1 MHDDDI
7 PINSLL
13 KGGDEEPPPSLS
25 GNSMGPGGRRDLIGP
40 LKKGELVSKGYN
52 ATRKTSSRRR
62 ALAKAVR
69 AYGRLSTLRK
79 LNAVAVLTKRRA
91 PARSKTFK
99 KDRNWVKKTYF

>member
-13 KGGDEEPPPSLS
+13 KGGRSK
-25 GNSMGPGGRRDLIGP
+25 NIIGP
-40 LKKGELVSKGYN
+40 LKEGELVSKGYK
-52 ATRKTSSRRR
+52 ATGRTSTRRR

-79 LNAVAVLTKRRA
+79 LNAIAVLTKRRS

-99 KDRNWVKKTYF
+99 TDRNWVKKTYF